1 MFLVFPLSACQ
12 AQNKSISQTEVPHE
26 EVLSMVYLKMQVK
39 QLKGHCKI
47 FYQLR
52 THFY

>member
-1 MFLVFPLSACQ
+1 MFLMFALSACQ
-12 AQNKSISQTEVPHE
+12 ARNKFISQTEVPHE

-47 FYQLR
+47 
-52 THFY
+52 HFIS